1 MEYTIVEGKRMNKK
15 DLKAV
20 LLASALGGAAF
31 VAPVM
36 AEENSQDPVDVND
49 QTTQTVPADES
60 TVNEQTT
67 NTESAETNTVK
78 DGWSDDGYY
87 YENGVIVKSQ
97 FKVIDGKT
105 YYFQDDG
112 SLCRDGIYSIIS
124 DYSPRQ
130 YYFDANGVMQTNFEY
145 NKKYFGADGKAVLDT
160 WVEFDGKWRYYNGL
174 GDYYVGYFWRI
185 NDEKYAFDNDGYA
198 LTGWQELYESWY
210 YLSNQGKI
218 FTNQWVDGDMYYV
231 DSDGRMVTNKWID
244 NASYVGSDG
253 KKTVNSWD
261 DSDDLGLRYK
271 LGDGD
276 VYANDVMVL
285 IDGKLYYFDSEE
297 YLVVS
302 SNFVYKDVAYT
313 ADENGVA
320 TLLCGPDESKWFQ
333 IGNGWYYAKNGE
345 VLMNALENIDGKY
358 YAFGSYG
365 RNVRSDTFLYFDVG
379 LQKDTMYYCYN
390 DGVVEMNKKNTW
402 FKTEDCRYVYFGEDG
417 LEHGG
422 FTQID
427 NKTYYLNSDG
437 YLEIGVFDGSDT
449 YPRKYYVS
457 DESGAVDLTPGW
469 KTYLFEKYY
478 AKEDG
483 SLYMDTWIEVDGKK
497 YYISSEGTAIFNR
510 KYRINGILYYFD
522 ADGVLV
528 DSLGDFEGTVD
539 FHGTT
544 YLNKNGDKEYTG
556 EW

>member
-1 MEYTIVEGKRMNKK
+1 MKYTIVEGKRMNKK

-36 AEENSQDPVDVND
+36 AEENSQDPMDVND
-49 QTTQTVPADES
+49 QTTQTVPEDES

-483 SLYMDTWIEVDGKK
+483 SLYMDTWIEVDGKN
-497 YYISSEGTAIFNR
+497 TIFLQRVLQFLIENIVLMV
-510 KYRINGILYYFD
+510 YFIILMQMEF
-522 ADGVLV
+522 
-528 DSLGDFEGTVD
+528 
-539 FHGTT
+539 
-544 YLNKNGDKEYTG
+544 
-556 EW
+556 